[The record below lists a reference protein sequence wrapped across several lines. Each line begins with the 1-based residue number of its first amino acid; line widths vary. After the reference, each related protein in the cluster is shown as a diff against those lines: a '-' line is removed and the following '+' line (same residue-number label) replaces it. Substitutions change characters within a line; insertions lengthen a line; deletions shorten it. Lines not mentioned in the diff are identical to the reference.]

1 MFGNGMAQH
10 KTLCCERFF
19 SSFSERDF
27 LVFFLFANPSAHTL
41 TARAQSPMECGK
53 MFQTLSPFHRNI
65 VPLCYFF
72 FGWDCLPRA
81 FFASLLFDERHN
93 RRLRC
98 WIWGWES
105 FFHGTHRDESM
116 REDWRKKQT
125 VNHNFPL
132 KLLYIFGLK
141 NLRLRWRRMSSNI
154 SS

>member
-1 MFGNGMAQH
+1 MAWH
-10 KTLCCERFF
+10 NTKRSVVNAFF
-19 SSFSERDF
+19 P
-27 LVFFLFANPSAHTL
+27 PSAKEIFSCFFYSPTP
-41 TARAQSPMECGK
+41 ARTHSQHERRVPWSVEKCSKRCLRSIGI
-53 MFQTLSPFHRNI
+53 LSRFAI
-65 VPLCYFF
+65 FF

-98 WIWGWES
+98 WVWGWES
-105 FFHGTHRDESM
+105 FFHETHRDESM

-141 NLRLRWRRMSSNI
+141 NLRSRWRRMSSNI